1 MNPFELFPEAIQPI
15 TFLELNE
22 GGILGNTIKST
33 HTFNGILKERK
44 GMSQNQNMELKE
56 STSTLHIPPQEAF
69 IASLSGE
76 LVGHGIRATKNGSTV
91 EYRIVGQ
98 REGYDFDAGVL
109 MFYRIELKKESLAEY
124 TDAS

>member
-1 MNPFELFPEAIQPI
+1 MSVFELFPEAVQEI
-15 TFLELNE
+15 TFLELSQ

-56 STSTLHIPPQEAF
+56 STSTLHIPPSEPF
-69 IASLSGE
+69 IALVGGD

-91 EYRIVGQ
+91 DYRIVGQ
-98 REGYDFDAGVL
+98 PEGYDFDTG
-109 MFYRIELKKESLAEY
+109 ELDFFWVTLKQESLAEY
-124 TDAS
+124 TDGS